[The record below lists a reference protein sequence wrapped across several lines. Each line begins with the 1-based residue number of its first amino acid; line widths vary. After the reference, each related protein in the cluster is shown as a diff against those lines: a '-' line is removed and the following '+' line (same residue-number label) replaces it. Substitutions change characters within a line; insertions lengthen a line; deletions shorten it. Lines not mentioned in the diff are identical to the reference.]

1 MAGSVDLTVAK
12 VVLIVGIEE
21 CRPIELPVI
30 EDPQGD
36 LAFAEADEQIPFLIA
51 RTFHVYG
58 VPAGA
63 VRGGHAH
70 LTLEQVVFCVNG
82 RLEAIVDDG
91 MEQRTFA
98 LEDPRAGLY
107 LPPMVWHDLVG
118 FAPETA
124 YLVLTSA
131 PFDEADYIRDRDEYL
146 RAAQTAHPVG

>member
-1 MAGSVDLTVAK
+1 M
-12 VVLIVGIEE
+12 GIEE

-30 EDPQGD
+30 EDPQGS
-36 LAFAEADEQIPFLIA
+36 LAFAETGEQIPFPIA

-58 VPAGA
+58 VPADA

-91 MEQRTFA
+91 FEQRTFA
-98 LEDPRAGLY
+98 LEDPRVGLY

-131 PFDEADYIRDRDEYL
+131 PFDEADYIRDHDEYL
-146 RAAQTAHPVG
+146 KVAGAATAVG